1 MTNPELVTTIVSMVI
16 GSGGVAA
23 AITALVSMKKY
34 KAEARLIEQQAE
46 AARLEAEQ
54 KTHEYIRTQLTELSE
69 THKAESDELRKQNRE
84 LSEQIAV
91 LNDKINQLMTWVV
104 VDNNTYRNWLE
115 NELKK
120 VKPDIEFPKCR
131 PAPGFD
137 DHGALHANTSTPQ
150 SDTSSGTN
158 TNESNENG
166 NT

>member
-1 MTNPELVTTIVSMVI
+1 MTHAELITTIVSMII

-46 AARLEAEQ
+46 ASRLEAEQ
-54 KTHEYIRTQLTELSE
+54 KTHEYIRTQLRELSE

-91 LNDKINQLMTWVV
+91 LNDRINQLMTWVV

-137 DHGALHANTSTPQ
+137 DHGVHHAGTSTP
-150 SDTSSGTN
+150 SPDNTSGTN

-166 NT
+166 NA

>member
-1 MTNPELVTTIVSMVI
+1 MTNPELVTTIVSMII

-84 LSEQIAV
+84 LSEEIIN
-91 LNDKINQLMTWVV
+91 LNNKVNQLMSWIVG
-104 VDNNTYRNWLE
+104 DNLTYRSWLE
-115 NELKK
+115 NELRKL
-120 VKPDIEFPKCR
+120 KPDIKFPKCR
-131 PAPGFD
+131 PAPGFTNIVID
-137 DHGALHANTSTPQ
+137 QAFGTPEMT
-150 SDTSSGTN
+150 DTN
-158 TNESNENG
+158 TNEEE
-166 NT
+166 